1 MTSKFSGD
9 LAVTGNNEADQL
21 LNKNPLALL
30 LGMLLDQQIPMER
43 AFKGPHT
50 LLERLGELDAS
61 QIASMDPGKFES
73 ICKEKP
79 AIHRF
84 PSSMAGR
91 IQDLCEHLVENYDG
105 DAETLWASSD
115 SGETLYNRLIDLP
128 GFGSEKSMIFT
139 ALLAKRMGCSPPGWQ
154 KSAGPFADK
163 TPRSVADINSPESLT
178 KVRAWKKA
186 QKAAGKSKQA

>member
-9 LAVTGNNEADQL
+9 LAVTGSDEADQL

-30 LGMLLDQQIPMER
+30 LGMLLDQQIPMEW
-43 AFKGPHT
+43 AFKSPYT
-50 LLERLGELDAS
+50 LLGRLGELNAS
-61 QIASMDPGKFES
+61 QIASMDPTKFES

-91 IQDLCEHLVENYDG
+91 IQDLCEHLVENYNG
-105 DAETLWASSD
+105 EAEQLWASAD

-128 GFGSEKSMIFT
+128 GFGSEK
-139 ALLAKRMGCSPPGWQ
+139 
-154 KSAGPFADK
+154 
-163 TPRSVADINSPESLT
+163 
-178 KVRAWKKA
+178 
-186 QKAAGKSKQA
+186 

>member
-115 SGETLYNRLIDLP
+115 SGETLYNRLIDL
-128 GFGSEKSMIFT
+128 
-139 ALLAKRMGCSPPGWQ
+139 
-154 KSAGPFADK
+154 
-163 TPRSVADINSPESLT
+163 SLIHI
-178 KVRAWKKA
+178 
-186 QKAAGKSKQA
+186 

>member
-9 LAVTGNNEADQL
+9 LAVTGSDEADQL

-30 LGMLLDQQIPMER
+30 LGMLLDQQIPMEW
-43 AFKGPHT
+43 AFKGPYT
-50 LLERLGELDAS
+50 LLERLGKLDAS
-61 QIASMDPGKFES
+61 QIASMDPAKFES

-105 DAETLWASSD
+105 DAEKIWIDSD
-115 SGETLYNRLIDLP
+115 SGETLYNRLINLP
-128 GFGSEKSMIFT
+128 GFGPEKSMIFT
-139 ALLAKRMGCSPPGWQ
+139 ALLAKRMGYSPPGWQ
-154 KSAGPFADK
+154 ESAGPFADK

-186 QKAAGKSKQA
+186 QKAAGKSKQE

>member
-1 MTSKFSGD
+1 MPAKFSGD
-9 LAVTGNNEADQL
+9 LAVTGSDEADQL
-21 LNKNPLALL
+21 LNRNPLALL
-30 LGMLLDQQIPMER
+30 LGMLLDQQIPMEW
-43 AFKGPHT
+43 AFKGPFT

-61 QIASMDPGKFES
+61 RIASMDPVKFES

-105 DAETLWASSD
+105 DAEKIWIDSD
-115 SGETLYNRLIDLP
+115 SGETLYNRLINLP
-128 GFGSEKSMIFT
+128 GFGPEKSMIFT
-139 ALLAKRMGCSPPGWQ
+139 ALLAKRIGCSPPGWQ
-154 KSAGPFADK
+154 ESAGPFADK
-163 TPRSVADINSPESLT
+163 TPRSVADINSPESLI

-186 QKAAGKSKQA
+186 QKAAGKSKQE

>member
-1 MTSKFSGD
+1 MPTKFSGD
-9 LAVTGNNEADQL
+9 LAVTGSDEADQL
-21 LNKNPLALL
+21 LNRNPLALL
-30 LGMLLDQQIPMER
+30 LGMLLDQQIPMEW
-43 AFKGPHT
+43 AFKGPFT

-61 QIASMDPGKFES
+61 RIASMDPAKFES

-105 DAETLWASSD
+105 DAEKIWIDSD
-115 SGETLYNRLIDLP
+115 SGETLYNRLINLP
-128 GFGSEKSMIFT
+128 GFGPEKSMIFT
-139 ALLAKRMGCSPPGWQ
+139 ALLAKRIGCSPPGWQ
-154 KSAGPFADK
+154 ESAGPFADK

-186 QKAAGKSKQA
+186 QKAAGKSKQE

>member
-128 GFGSEKSMIFT
+128 G
-139 ALLAKRMGCSPPGWQ
+139 LAKRMGCSPPGWQ

-186 QKAAGKSKQA
+186 QKAAGKSKQE

>member
-1 MTSKFSGD
+1 MTSKFSGE
-9 LAVTGNNEADQL
+9 LAVTGSDEADQL
-21 LNKNPLALL
+21 LNKDPLALL
-30 LGMLLDQQIPMER
+30 LGMLLDQQIPMEW
-43 AFKGPHT
+43 AFKGPYT
-50 LLERLGELDAS
+50 LLERLGKLDAS
-61 QIASMDPGKFES
+61 EIASMDPEKFES

-91 IQDLCEHLVENYDG
+91 IQDLCGHLVENYNG
-105 DAETLWASSD
+105 DAEKLWIGSD
-115 SGETLYNRLIDLP
+115 SGEILYKRLIDLP
-128 GFGSEKSMIFT
+128 GFGAEKSMIFT

-154 KSAGPFADK
+154 KCAGPFADK

-186 QKAAGKSKQA
+186 QKAAGKSKQD

>member
-1 MTSKFSGD
+1 MPAKFSGD
-9 LAVTGNNEADQL
+9 LAVTGSDEADQL
-21 LNKNPLALL
+21 LNRNPLALL
-30 LGMLLDQQIPMER
+30 LGMLLDQQIPMEW
-43 AFKGPHT
+43 AFKGPFT

-61 QIASMDPGKFES
+61 RIASMDPAKFES

-105 DAETLWASSD
+105 DAEKIWIDSD
-115 SGETLYNRLIDLP
+115 SGETLYNRLINLP
-128 GFGSEKSMIFT
+128 GFGPEKSMIFT
-139 ALLAKRMGCSPPGWQ
+139 ALLAKRMGYSPPGWQ
-154 KSAGPFADK
+154 ESAGPFADK

-186 QKAAGKSKQA
+186 QKAAGKSKQE

>member
-1 MTSKFSGD
+1 MKSKFSGD
-9 LAVTGNNEADQL
+9 LAVTGNEQADQL

-30 LGMLLDQQIPMER
+30 LGMLLDQQIPMEW
-43 AFKGPHT
+43 AFKGPST
-50 LLERLGELDAS
+50 LLERLGKLDAP
-61 QIASMDPGKFES
+61 QIASMDPSKFES

-91 IQDLCEHLVENYDG
+91 IQDLCEHLVENYNG
-105 DAETLWASSD
+105 DAEKLWADSD
-115 SGETLYNRLIDLP
+115 SGEVLYNRLRELP
-128 GFGSEKSMIFT
+128 GFGAEKSMIFT

-154 KSAGPFADK
+154 KCAGPFADK
-163 TPRSVADINSPESLT
+163 TPRSVADINSPEALA

-186 QKAAGKSKQA
+186 QKAAGKSKQE

>member
-9 LAVTGNNEADQL
+9 LAVTGNDEADQL

-105 DAETLWASSD
+105 DAETL
-115 SGETLYNRLIDLP
+115 YNRLIDLP

-186 QKAAGKSKQA
+186 QKAAGKSKQE

>member
-9 LAVTGNNEADQL
+9 LAVTGSDEADQL

-30 LGMLLDQQIPMER
+30 LGMLLDQQIPMEW
-43 AFKGPHT
+43 AFKGPYT
-50 LLERLGELDAS
+50 LLERLGKLDAS
-61 QIASMDPGKFES
+61 QIASMDPEKFES

-91 IQDLCEHLVENYDG
+91 IQDLCEHLVENYNG
-105 DAETLWASSD
+105 DAEKLWGGSD
-115 SGETLYNRLIDLP
+115 SGEILYNRLIDLP
-128 GFGSEKSMIFT
+128 GFGDEKSMIFT
-139 ALLAKRMGCSPPGWQ
+139 ALLAKRMDCAPPGWQ
-154 KSAGPFADK
+154 KCAGPFADK

-186 QKAAGKSKQA
+186 QKAAGKSKQE